1 MKIAKNILELVG
13 KTPLV
18 AVNNIDKGGAEIFAK
33 LEYFN
38 PTGSVKDRTA
48 LAMVNDAM
56 ARGVLKE
63 GGTIIE
69 PTSGNTGI
77 GLALVASVKKFRLIL
92 TMPDTMSLER
102 RKMLASMGAELVLT
116 DGTLGMNGAIAKALE
131 LQKEIPNSFIPQQF
145 ENPANPQIHVQTT
158 AKEIWEDTDG
168 KVDIVVACVGTGGTA
183 CGIAEGLKNYNKQIQ
198 VFAVEP
204 KSSAVLSGEKAG
216 VHKIQGIGAGFI
228 PKTYNANVID
238 GVVAVADEDAGA
250 MTRKLLK
257 EEGIFAGIS
266 SGAAMFAA
274 VEISKKPENAG
285 KKIVVI
291 LPDTGMRYLSTDWLF
306 N

>member
-228 PKTYNANVID
+228 PKIYNANIID

>member
-228 PKTYNANVID
+228 PKIYNANVID

-274 VEISKKPENAG
+274 VEISKKPENVG

>member
-228 PKTYNANVID
+228 PKIYNANVID